1 MGCSTKK
8 GGARKGKPKGSRLAY
23 DDLDKERPKK
33 GVQYPKKVLASKKGK
48 RFPSK
53 SEELSWDATR
63 KTRAGK
69 NLMEYKVEFKNGV
82 PVIWRGGKW
91 LRIDKYLIAWMSA
104 DLWD

>member
-33 GVQYPKKVLASKKGK
+33 GVKYPKKVWASKKGK
-48 RFPSK
+48 RFPK
-53 SEELSWDATR
+53 SDLSGRDTR
-63 KTRAGK
+63 KTKAGQ
-69 NLMEYKVEFKNGV
+69 NLMKYRVEFKDGI
-82 PVIWRGGKW
+82 PVIRRGGKW